1 MKTGL
6 ASAPA
11 RGLILCLGVAL
22 LIPSIG
28 ARLVLDDH
36 LQSVMRMKV
45 PPVEGILLDLGLRG
59 HHDHIEP
66 FGAARPFG
74 DTGAQRGTSA
84 TQPCPAV
91 P

>member
-45 PPVEGILLDLGLRG
+45 PPVEGIPRAPLDL
-59 HHDHIEP
+59 
-66 FGAARPFG
+66 FSFARPGPNKQGPVRAIGQSF
-74 DTGAQRGTSA
+74 
-84 TQPCPAV
+84 
-91 P
+91 